1 MGDYAII
8 EHGGKQYRVSPGDV
22 LLVERTAADL
32 KPGDPMLFDRV
43 VMLSAGDSVRVGS
56 PLVDGAAVRSSVIAA
71 DDGVRTGGGAK
82 CGIRTA
88 VSRRAGP
95 GRAAP
100 HRVEPGLHAAPGR
113 GAGPAA
119 TPGSSPTVRR

>member
-43 VMLSAGDSVRVGS
+43 VMLSAKKKLRKGYRRTNGHRQNYYRVRVE
-56 PLVDGAAVRSSVIAA
+56 AIEA
-71 DDGVRTGGGAK
+71 
-82 CGIRTA
+82 
-88 VSRRAGP
+88 
-95 GRAAP
+95 
-100 HRVEPGLHAAPGR
+100 
-113 GAGPAA
+113 
-119 TPGSSPTVRR
+119 